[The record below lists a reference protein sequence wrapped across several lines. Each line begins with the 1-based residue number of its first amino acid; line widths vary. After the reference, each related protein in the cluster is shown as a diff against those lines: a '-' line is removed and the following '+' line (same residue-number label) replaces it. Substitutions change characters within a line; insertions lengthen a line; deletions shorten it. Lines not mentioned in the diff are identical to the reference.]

1 MSMTNLQ
8 VPISTDLKKSALEA
22 AREHGFSSLQEA
34 VRVILTKFAK
44 REISLNIGEPT
55 IHLSPKAVKRY
66 NKILDDI
73 NKGRNIYSAENTDDL
88 MRQLN
93 EN

>member
-1 MSMTNLQ
+1 MTNLQ

-22 AREHGFSSLQEA
+22 AKEHGFSSLQEA

-44 REISLNIGEPT
+44 REISFNVGEPV

-66 NKILDDI
+66 NKILDEID
-73 NKGRNIYSAENTDDL
+73 KGKNVYRAESIDDL
-88 MRQLN
+88 MKHLN
-93 EN
+93 ED